1 MGSPLKISLSD
12 FVWSIFGF
20 VLQPRITVNMHVSC
34 ICMQKSNGHGTPC
47 MNMQQTCTEIRT
59 QCADFIV
66 ICPCCG
72 KTGFCSKYAIFFWRP
87 ELSKI
92 ALHKKQQVS
101 KTHACMDGAC
111 MTWMQKGTRNA
122 WTQKA
127 CTHVTARPCMNGNMC
142 AWIREHPWY
151 MNGQTQK
158 RYAWMLCMLV
168 SCAMGALPRRAVAS
182 FPRDNWPNY
191 NACMSMK
198 IMHGCLSTCKCQAI
212 ASRDWNHEHPPW
224 LTPWACKRSEGM
236 HAAMILITHVV
247 FVRAAAHLPGDSQQA
262 NMASLSPVYSCLHSC
277 MHFGHKC

>member
-1 MGSPLKISLSD
+1 MAPHAWTCNKHAPRFAPNVLISSS
-12 FVWSIFGF
+12 FAHAVAR
-20 VLQPRITVNMHVSC
+20 Q
-34 ICMQKSNGHGTPC
+34 
-47 MNMQQTCTEIRT
+47 
-59 QCADFIV
+59 AA
-66 ICPCCG
+66 
-72 KTGFCSKYAIFFWRP
+72 CSKYAIFFWRP

-247 FVRAAAHLPGDSQQA
+247 FVCAAAHLPGDSQMQTSKHGFFEPCIQLLA
-262 NMASLSPVYSCLHSC
+262 F
-277 MHFGHKC
+277 MHAFWAQMLDFGIKW